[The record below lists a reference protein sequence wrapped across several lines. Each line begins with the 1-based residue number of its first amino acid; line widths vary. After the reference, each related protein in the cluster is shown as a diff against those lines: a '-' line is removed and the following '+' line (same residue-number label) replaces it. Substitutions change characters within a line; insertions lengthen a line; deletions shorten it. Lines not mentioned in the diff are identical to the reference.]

1 MIRFFKFFLFIIS
14 IFPSISFSQNLVVDI
29 TEGNVEPLPI
39 ALQSFVSK
47 GNAGDLGENI
57 LRVISNDL
65 VSTGL
70 FNVIDK
76 QAYIEKSS
84 YEDIGDLFA
93 EKLYNNLSEENSGDD
108 KMLEIEFDPL
118 CRLTLR

>member
-39 ALQSFVSK
+39 ALQNFVSK
-47 GNAGDLGENI
+47 GDAGDLGENI

-76 QAYIEKSS
+76 Q
-84 YEDIGDLFA
+84 
-93 EKLYNNLSEENSGDD
+93 LSLIHISE
-108 KMLEIEFDPL
+108 PT
-118 CRLTLR
+118 RPY